1 VPQDDAPFAHCMGED
16 WFPVNA
22 TMNIYALLADF
33 SVDPHLPQ
41 LNTLLPVAAGVV
53 AGLGVVGM
61 LHYLIRPRIV
71 LARTNSPT
79 EVVDPFV
86 HGSAGEL
93 RKSFRRQG
101 NPVEVLLVNQH
112 TRAAPF
118 KGYVVDRSVGGLGLL
133 LEDPVELEAQL
144 TVRPVNA
151 PHIAPWVEIVV
162 KSCRRSDPGWE
173 VGCQFVKTP
182 PWALLLMFG

>member
-1 VPQDDAPFAHCMGED
+1 MGED
-16 WFPVNA
+16 WFPVNRA
-22 TMNIYALLADF
+22 MNMYPLLADL
-33 SVDPHLPQ
+33 SVDPQLPQ
-41 LNTLLPVAAGVV
+41 LSTLLPVAAGVV

-61 LHYLIRPRIV
+61 VHYLMRPRV
-71 LARTNSPT
+71 ALARPAAQA
-79 EVVDPFV
+79 EVADPFV
-86 HGSAGEL
+86 HGSASEL

-112 TRAAPF
+112 TKAAPF

-133 LEDPVELEAQL
+133 VEDPVELESQL

-162 KSCRRSDPGWE
+162 KSCRQSSPGWE